1 MLRKKELADIA
12 AREAEMEKRFAM
24 LDMKTAV
31 IGQMKEQEHL
41 RQQARKEYEKERN
54 QVDRIIN
61 KMIEEDH
68 EMMRITKMK
77 QEQSKQDMILS
88 VNEKKALVKR
98 QRELEQY
105 EEELVRR
112 YQGQQAARGEELA
125 NIKAAAEAQRDAIF
139 KKLAAEEAARR
150 AEFEYVENM
159 RNELN
164 VQEQEERARE
174 NERKEMEKR
183 LRQKQELQNAK
194 EYQMKLKAE
203 RQEEERRMEN
213 EFKIKMAE
221 KFAED
226 ERLEQMNAQKRRMRE
241 LEHKREIERLWQEK
255 LSVYRAQREQEWEE
269 RRYQEE
275 QEALQRQ
282 VIEQEKNR
290 LLQEHASILGQFNPK
305 AASQY
310 GH

>member
-164 VQEQEERARE
+164 VQEQVMNLAKTSIIQKAWA
-174 NERKEMEKR
+174 NEQRPHLHGWVYGLKDGLINPVFEMPAGTHIDSIYEFD
-183 LRQKQELQNAK
+183 N
-194 EYQMKLKAE
+194 LKT
-203 RQEEERRMEN
+203 N
-213 EFKIKMAE
+213 
-221 KFAED
+221 
-226 ERLEQMNAQKRRMRE
+226 
-241 LEHKREIERLWQEK
+241 
-255 LSVYRAQREQEWEE
+255 
-269 RRYQEE
+269 
-275 QEALQRQ
+275 
-282 VIEQEKNR
+282 
-290 LLQEHASILGQFNPK
+290 
-305 AASQY
+305 
-310 GH
+310 